1 MGEAA
6 GHKFGQ
12 FIGEYCELAIEP
24 LLREFADRHGLF
36 LDKAGSRPARSGTK
50 VKWIDAY
57 GNSHNLD
64 YVLERG
70 GTQQHIGMPVAFIE
84 SAWRRY
90 TKHSRNK
97 AQEIQGAVLP
107 IRDKHS
113 FSAPFMGC
121 ILAGVYTAG
130 ALDQLRSSGFKLLYF
145 TYESVVEAFAAVGV
159 DAHFDEATA
168 DADFVAKMA
177 RWNRVRS
184 TRRGKVWET
193 LLELNRRNV
202 DEFMLQLERAV
213 QRLITAVRVTPL
225 HGAAKDCITVNEAI
239 AFVDA
244 YDEQAATGPLVKY
257 EVVVRY
263 DNGDKIDAQFQD
275 RSTTVEFLRAYQTG
289 NWTPA
294 INAHDDDVE

>member
-12 FIGEYCELAIEP
+12 FIGEYCERAIEP
-24 LLREFADRHGLF
+24 LLREFADQHDLF
-36 LDKAGSRPARSGTK
+36 LDKAGPRPARSGQR
-50 VKWIDAY
+50 VKWIDSY

-70 GTQQHIGMPVAFIE
+70 GTSEHIGTPVAFIE

-130 ALDQLRSSGFKLLYF
+130 ALEQLRSSGFKLLYF
-145 TYESVVEAFAAVGV
+145 SYESVVDAFAVVGV
-159 DAHFDEATA
+159 DARFDEATA
-168 DADFVAKMA
+168 DADFAAKLA

-184 TRRGKVWET
+184 SRRVQVWEK
-193 LLELNRRNV
+193 LLELNQSSV
-202 DEFMLQLERAV
+202 DEFMLQLRQAVER
-213 QRLITAVRVTPL
+213 QITSVRVTPL
-225 HGAAKDCITVNEAI
+225 HGAAKDCTTISQAI
-239 AFVDA
+239 AFVDT

-263 DNGDKIDAQFQD
+263 DNGDKIEAQFRD

-294 INAHDDDVE
+294 IDVHDEDVE